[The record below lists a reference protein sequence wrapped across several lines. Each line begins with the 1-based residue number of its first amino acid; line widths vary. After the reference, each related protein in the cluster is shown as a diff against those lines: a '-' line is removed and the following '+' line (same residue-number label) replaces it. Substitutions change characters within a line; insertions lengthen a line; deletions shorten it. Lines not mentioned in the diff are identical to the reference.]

1 MLRRCVRC
9 SIRLQSIFADLDER
23 ELQQVEGLMVGQTL
37 AKRQI
42 LFAEGEPM
50 HGFYLLKAG
59 AVKLYKTSPS
69 GREMILR
76 ITQPGEML
84 GLCALRGK
92 ENYGHT
98 AEAMVD
104 SDLCYFSTR
113 KLDDLFTTN
122 PVIARKMLGALTK
135 EVSEAYERI
144 YTLGT
149 KDARQR
155 LADLLI
161 SLAGDYGER
170 TPEGVALKVLLSR
183 GDLAELLGTTVETAI
198 RLVSDFKRRGIIE
211 TREKRLLILN
221 MEAIHHISSE
231 EELA

>member
-1 MLRRCVRC
+1 MLRRCVKC

-23 ELQQVEGLMVGQTL
+23 ELQQVENLMVAQAL
-37 AKRQI
+37 AKRQV

-59 AVKLYKTSPS
+59 AVKLYKTSPA

-92 ENYGHT
+92 ANYGHT
-98 AEAMVD
+98 AEALVD

-135 EVSEAYERI
+135 EVNEAYERI

-161 SLAGDYGER
+161 SLAGDYGEKL
-170 TPEGVALKVLLSR
+170 PEGIGLRVSLSR
-183 GDLAELLGTTVETAI
+183 GELAELLGTTVETAI
-198 RLVSDFKRRGIIE
+198 RLVSEFKRQGLIE
-211 TREKRLLILN
+211 TREKKLVILN
-221 MEAIHHISSE
+221 LEGLHHISSE